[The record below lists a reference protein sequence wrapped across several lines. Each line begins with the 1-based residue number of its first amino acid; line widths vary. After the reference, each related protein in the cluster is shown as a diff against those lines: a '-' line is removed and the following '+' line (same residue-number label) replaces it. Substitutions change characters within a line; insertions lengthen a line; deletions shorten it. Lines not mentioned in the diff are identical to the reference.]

1 MHSKDRGVFV
11 GVLTLVMV
19 LFAVAPPALAQQT
32 GAISGRVTDQNG
44 VPLQGARVFL
54 QGTNRQAITDLD
66 GRYRIRRL
74 TDGPAALRAVAI
86 GYTSVLAN
94 LSVVGGIG
102 TADFVLRRAVVSLDD
117 IIVTA
122 TGEQRKRE
130 VANAVGT
137 IEVAAIAELKPQ
149 VSLDEL
155 LVGQSPG
162 VTVMRSSG
170 TVGVGSSI
178 KIRGNSSI
186 SLSNTPLIYVDGAR
200 IDNSNIASTFLDQST
215 SRLNDINPDD
225 IERIEIVKGPA
236 ASTLYGTEAAGGVI
250 RIFTKRGRSGP
261 AVWNFRTDL
270 GANVKNTRGFDA
282 NVWDPASFGLGS
294 PGDTLYSMNLLDEFD
309 PFRRGMFQS
318 YEGSVRGGTDRMQ
331 YYISGQFQDEKGTLP
346 NNEMQRFH
354 ARANFTIRP
363 QSDVWDLQLNGGYTS
378 NFLRLPDNDNDI
390 FGYIGVAMIGF
401 PWNHRILASDPNVGG
416 SAIETCPF
424 GVELARDT
432 GLDIAT
438 ATDAVCPANNKGG
451 FFSNRSFEDVEKI
464 VRTQDVER
472 FIGSGTFNIRPTHF
486 WTAKATLGYDLVA
499 ERTGTLFPVDPTG
512 AFGPGTSDGLRQL
525 NNLTGRN
532 LTIDLSSSVNYDL
545 SSNIRGVTSVGV
557 QYFRT
562 VTEISAC
569 QGEVFPAG
577 ATTCSSA
584 VTTTGDEAFIETK
597 TLGVFVQQQISIN
610 DRLFLTPALRMDD
623 NSAFGEDFEL
633 AKYPK
638 VGASYVAIDQSIG
651 PIDQAKVR
659 VAWGKSG
666 KQPQVFAA
674 LQRFAPS
681 KVTFR
686 SADVLGVT
694 PLFAGNLELKPETGE
709 EWEIGF
715 DASLLDHRVGVEF
728 TYYTQKTKDAIV
740 SRPLAPSLG
749 FPNPV
754 FTNIARIDNKGIE
767 IGLSIAALDKPD
779 WKWDWAVN
787 FSTNENE
794 IKNLDEPIIFGL
806 GGASQRHTE
815 GRPFASYFT
824 ERVILDASGDAVV
837 DSTLDPDDD
846 DHVFHGH
853 PTPEWEGSVSQTLNF
868 LDYFTV
874 HALLDF
880 KGGHQLF
887 NSTEE
892 FRCGFLGGGETG
904 SICPQTFERGVDGE
918 FTDDA
923 KIKQFAAAIVSESP
937 WIEDA
942 DFAKLR
948 TVSIR
953 FDFPNSWART
963 LQVSRA
969 SITLAGH
976 NLKTWT
982 GYSGSDPEINFAGQS
997 NASRADFLTLPTA
1010 RRFTGTFRV
1019 TF

>member
-1 MHSKDRGVFV
+1 MQSKHRTIFV
-11 GVLTLVMV
+11 GVLTLVIA
-19 LFAVAPPALAQQT
+19 LFAVAPPALAQRSGT
-32 GAISGRVTDQNG
+32 ISGRVTTDNG
-44 VPLQGARVFL
+44 VPLQGVRVFL
-54 QGTNRQAITDLD
+54 EGTNRQAITDLD
-66 GRYRIRRL
+66 GRYQIRQVA
-74 TDGPAALRAVAI
+74 DGPVGLRVIAI
-86 GYTSVLAN
+86 GYMSARASLR
-94 LSVVGGIG
+94 VVGGIG
-102 TADFVLRRAVVSLDD
+102 TADFALARAVVSLDE

-130 VANAVGT
+130 VANAVAT
-137 IEVAAIAELKPQ
+137 VEAAEIAELKPQ

-162 VTVMRSSG
+162 VTVLRSSG

-200 IDNSNIASTFLDQST
+200 IDNTNAASTFLDQST

-250 RIFTKRGRSGP
+250 QIFTKRGRAGP
-261 AVWNFRTDL
+261 AVWSFRTDL
-270 GANVKNTRGFDA
+270 GANVKNSNGFDA
-282 NVWDPASFGLGS
+282 NVWDPASFGFGS

-309 PFRRGMFQS
+309 PFRSGMFQS
-318 YEGSVRGGTDRMQ
+318 YEGSVRGGTDRVQ

-346 NNEMQRFH
+346 NNEMQRFYT
-354 ARANFTIRP
+354 RGNFTIQP
-363 QSDVWDLQLNGGYTS
+363 ESGVWDIQLNGGYTS

-390 FGYIGVAMIGF
+390 FGYIGVAMVGF
-401 PWNHRILASDPNVGG
+401 PWNHKIMASDPNAGG
-416 SAIETCPF
+416 PAVETCPF
-424 GVELARDT
+424 GVELART

-451 FFSNRSFEDVEKI
+451 FFANRSFEDVAKL
-464 VRTQDVER
+464 VRTQNVER
-472 FIGSGTFNIRPTHF
+472 FTGSATLNVRPTHF

-499 ERTGTLFPVDPTG
+499 ERTGTLFPVEPTG
-512 AFGPGTSDGLRQL
+512 AFGPGLSDGLRQL

-532 LTIDLSSSVNYDL
+532 LTIDVSSSVNYDITR
-545 SSNIRGVTSVGV
+545 NIGGVTSVGV
-557 QYFRT
+557 QYFRS
-562 VTEISAC
+562 VNENSAC
-569 QGEVFPAG
+569 EGEVFPAG

-584 VTTTGDEAFIETK
+584 VTTKGFEGFVETK
-597 TLGVFVQQQISIN
+597 TLGVFVQQQLSLN

-638 VGASYVAIDQSIG
+638 VGASYVAIDEQMG
-651 PIDQAKVR
+651 PIDHAKVR

-686 SADVLGVT
+686 SGDVLGVT
-694 PLFAGNLELKPETGE
+694 PLNAGNLELKPETGQ
-709 EWEIGF
+709 EWEVGF
-715 DASLLDHRVGVEF
+715 DASLLDNRVGVEF
-728 TYYTQKTKDAIV
+728 TYYTQQTNDAIV

-754 FTNIARIDNKGIE
+754 FTNISRIDNKGFE
-767 IGLSIAALDKPD
+767 IGIRAAAIDKRD
-779 WKWDWAVN
+779 LRWDWTVN
-787 FSTNENE
+787 FSTNDNE
-794 IKNLDEPIIFGL
+794 IKNLDEPIIYGL

-815 GRPFASYFT
+815 GRPFGSYFT
-824 ERVILDASGDAVV
+824 ERIILDASGDAEV
-837 DSTLDPDDD
+837 DATSDPNDD

-853 PTPEWEGSVSQTLNF
+853 PTPEWEGSVSQTLSF

-874 HALLDF
+874 YALLDF

-904 SICPQTFERGVDGE
+904 SVCPQTFERGADGE

-942 DFAKLR
+942 KFAKLR
-948 TVSIR
+948 TVSIK

-963 LQVSRA
+963 LKVSRA
-969 SITLAGH
+969 SLTLAGH

-997 NASRADFLTLPTA
+997 NATRADFLTLPTA
-1010 RRFTGTFRV
+1010 RRFSGTFRV